1 MTKLQGN
8 IIIILLLVALGF
20 PFLGFIKPTP
30 KWEYKVETPMD
41 ALFITSMDNYG
52 ESGWELVS
60 ARRAKGALDQYG
72 YECIFKRLK

>member
-1 MTKLQGN
+1 
-8 IIIILLLVALGF
+8 
-20 PFLGFIKPTP
+20 
-30 KWEYKVETPMD
+30 MD

>member
-1 MTKLQGN
+1 MTKAQGY

-20 PFLGFIKPTP
+20 PFLGIIKPKQ

-41 ALFITSMDNYG
+41 AFFSTSMDSYG
-52 ESGWELVS
+52 EEGWELVT
-60 ARRAKGALDQYG
+60 ARRAKGSLDQFG